1 MPGEELTRFP
11 IQPQDRH
18 QTAKSSDDIEAR
30 PEEQRPGRQEER
42 PQDKPLTPPRG
53 RDADD
58 EERPQDKPVTPPRGR
73 HADDEDQSD
82 EEK

>member
-1 MPGEELTRFP
+1 MSGEELTRFP

-30 PEEQRPGRQEER
+30 PEDQRPGRQEER
-42 PQDKPLTPPRG
+42 PQDKP
-53 RDADD
+53 
-58 EERPQDKPVTPPRGR
+58 VTPPRR
-73 HADDEDQSD
+73 HHADEDQPD